1 MISPCVIK
9 VGGALLESTKA
20 TQAFLHNL
28 LEANN
33 IQPALVHGGGT
44 QVASLLEKL
53 GYTTVKKEGLRVSPS
68 EQMPYVTG
76 MLAGAVNKTLVAH
89 ANSAGF
95 KAVGISALDGKTI
108 RAEVIDK
115 TLGAVGQPT
124 GADGTLVSQLLNSK
138 YLPIMA
144 SIGASDKGELLN
156 INADHVAAT
165 LAESLQCP
173 LLLLSDVPSVL
184 DANKQRIA
192 TITPGSLP
200 TLVNDK
206 VITDGM
212 LVKVNAAMATARKT
226 HEPVIVAGWRDSLS
240 AILAGNAGTHVLP
253 E

>member
-1 MISPCVIK
+1 MTLPYVIK
-9 VGGALLESTKA
+9 VGGALLESTEA

-28 LEANN
+28 YQIND
-33 IQPALVHGGGT
+33 IQSVLVHGGGT
-44 QVASLLEKL
+44 QVASLLNKL
-53 GYTTVKKEGLRVSPS
+53 GYTTIKKDGLRVSPP

-76 MLAGAVNKTLVAH
+76 MLAGAVNKKLVAQ
-89 ANSAGF
+89 ANSVGL

-108 RAEVIDK
+108 RAEVFDNA
-115 TLGAVGQPT
+115 LGAVGQPIS
-124 GADGTLVSQLLNSK
+124 ADSTLVEQLISSEW
-138 YLPIMA
+138 LPIMA
-144 SIGASDKGELLN
+144 CIGASDEGELLN

-184 DANKQRIA
+184 DAQKQRI
-192 TITPGSLP
+192 TEITPASLP

-212 LVKVNAAMATARKT
+212 LVKVDAAMATAQKT
-226 HEPVIVAGWRDSLS
+226 HEPVIIAGWRDSLS
-240 AILAGNAGTHVLP
+240 AILAGDAGTHVLP